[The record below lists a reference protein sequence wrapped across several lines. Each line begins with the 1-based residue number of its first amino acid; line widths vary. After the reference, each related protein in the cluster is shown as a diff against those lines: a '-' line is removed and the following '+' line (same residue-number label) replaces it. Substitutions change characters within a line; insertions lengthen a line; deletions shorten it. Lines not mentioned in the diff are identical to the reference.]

1 MNSVIDIRT
10 YSAQQRPTQEDLCR
24 RLRDIVETQSLSA
37 LFQPILDMGSAQVV
51 GYEGL
56 IRGPSD
62 SPLHSPVA
70 LFKVARDCEMVAEVE
85 YLCRRIV
92 LESFSRMGGKNKIFL
107 NISPDVLLQQDW
119 KTGQTLKYIDE
130 IGLQPQQVIIEIT
143 ENAPTTDYQLLREAV
158 HHYRNMGFE
167 IAIDDLGEG
176 FSGLRLWSELRP
188 NYVKVDM
195 HFIQGINLD
204 PLKLQ
209 FVRSIQEI
217 ANKSGA
223 RVIAEGIETEAELIA
238 VRDLG
243 IAYGQGYHIARP
255 NPLPAFKITPEI
267 NQILIG
273 SNFGGAQRYLSN
285 HRTTV
290 SKLIK
295 QISPVT
301 PDCPNDDVYEIF
313 EKHPKLYSIPVVKDD
328 IPVGII
334 ARDTMIDR
342 FARPFHRELYGR
354 KACEMM
360 MDSTSLMVDRATSLH
375 DLSDLILQSE
385 PHHLSMGFIITDEHK
400 KYLGMGSGHD
410 LLRVITQM
418 QISAARYAN
427 PLTLLPGNVPINEHI
442 DCLLQENLPF
452 VACYFDLDHFKPYN
466 DVYGYQKGDEII
478 QMSGRL
484 LKEVCDPERDFLGHI
499 GGDDFII
506 LFQSA
511 DWERRCRTL
520 LARFSEAIPA
530 FYNEIDRL
538 RGGIETEDRQ
548 GKRGFQPMISFSIG
562 SIAVDAGVFHTHH
575 EVSAAAAVAKKQAKK
590 IPGNSLFVE
599 RRSIQVP
606 VIETQERHELVTQP

>member
-1 MNSVIDIRT
+1 MGAVMSTILDIRNFT
-10 YSAQQRPTQEDLCR
+10 VPQRPSQEDLGQ
-24 RLRDIVETQSLSA
+24 RLHEIVEHQRLNA
-37 LFQPILDMGSAQVV
+37 LFQPILDISTAQVV

-62 SPLHSPVA
+62 SPLHSPVT
-70 LFKVARDCEMVAEVE
+70 LFKAAREHNRVAEVE

-92 LESFSRMGGKNKIFL
+92 LESFARLGSQGKVFL

-119 KTGQTLKYIDE
+119 KTGQTLKFIEE

-143 ENAPTTDYQLLREAV
+143 ENAPTTDYQLLREAA

-188 NYVKVDM
+188 NYIKIDM

-243 IAYGQGYHIARP
+243 IAFGQGYHIARP
-255 NPLPAFKITPEI
+255 NPKPELKLSPEI
-267 NQILIG
+267 SQILIG
-273 SNFGGAQRYLSN
+273 SNFSGSQRYLSN
-285 HRTTV
+285 HRATV
-290 SKLIK
+290 AKLIK
-295 QISPVT
+295 QVPPVD
-301 PDCPNDDVYEIF
+301 PECHNDDVYAIF
-313 EKHPKLYSIPVVKDD
+313 EKHPKLYSIPVVRSGL
-328 IPVGII
+328 PLGII

-354 KACEMM
+354 KPCEMM
-360 MDSTSLMVDRATSLH
+360 MDKSALIIDTTTTIHA
-375 DLSDLILQSE
+375 LSDLILASE
-385 PHHLSMGFIITDEHK
+385 PHHLSMGFIITDDK
-400 KYLGMGSGHD
+400 GNYVGMGSGHD
-410 LLRVITQM
+410 LLRLITKM

-452 VACYFDLDHFKPYN
+452 VACYFDLDHFKPFN

-478 QMSGRL
+478 QMSGGL
-484 LKEVCDPERDFLGHI
+484 LKEICDPDRDFLGHI

-520 LARFSEAIPA
+520 LARFSENVPS
-530 FYNEIDRL
+530 FYNENDRM

-548 GKRGFQPMISFSIG
+548 GKRGFQPMVSFSIG
-562 SIAVDAGVFHTHH
+562 SVLVESATFHSHH

-599 RRSIQVP
+599 RRNPLSNEQGNG
-606 VIETQERHELVTQP
+606 TKTA

>member
-1 MNSVIDIRT
+1 MSSVIDIRT
-10 YSAQQRPTQEDLCR
+10 YNSPSRLPQEALCQQ
-24 RLRDIVETQSLSA
+24 LRDIVDGRSLTA
-37 LFQPILDMGSAQVV
+37 LFQPILDMGSATVI

-70 LFKVARDCEMVAEVE
+70 LFKLARDCNMVAEVE
-85 YLCRRIV
+85 YLCRRVV
-92 LESFSRMGGKNKIFL
+92 LESFSRLNGKGKVFL

-119 KTGQTLKYIDE
+119 KTGQTLQYIQQL
-130 IGLQPQQVIIEIT
+130 GLQPQQVIIEIT

-158 HHYRNMGFE
+158 HHYRSMGFE

-188 NYVKVDM
+188 NYVKIDM

-243 IAYGQGYHIARP
+243 IAFGQGYHIARP
-255 NPLPAFKITPEI
+255 NLQPALSITPEI
-267 NQILIG
+267 NQVLIG
-273 SNFGGAQRYLSN
+273 SNYGGAQRYLSN

-290 SKLIK
+290 EKLIK
-295 QISPVT
+295 QIPPVE
-301 PDCPNDDVYEIF
+301 PDCPNDEVYEIF
-313 EKHPKLYSIPVVKDD
+313 EKHPKLYSIPVVKNGL
-328 IPVGII
+328 PVGII
-334 ARDTMIDR
+334 GRDTTVDR

-354 KACEMM
+354 KPCEIM
-360 MDSTSLMVDRATSLH
+360 MDTASLMVEKSTSLH

-385 PHHLSMGFIITDEHK
+385 PHHLSTGFIITDEK
-400 KYLGMGSGHD
+400 GSYVGMGSGHD
-410 LLRVITQM
+410 LLRLITQM

-442 DCLLQENLPF
+442 DCLLQEELPF
-452 VACYFDLDHFKPYN
+452 VACYFDLDHFKPFN

-484 LKEVCDPERDFLGHI
+484 LKEICDPDRDFLGHI

-520 LARFSEAIPA
+520 LARFSEMVPA
-530 FYNEIDRL
+530 FYNEIDRA

-548 GKRGFQPMISFSIG
+548 GKRSFQPLISFSIG
-562 SIAVDAGVFHTHH
+562 SVLVDAVHFHSHH
-575 EVSAAAAVAKKQAKK
+575 EVSSAAAIAKKQAKK

-599 RRSIQVP
+599 RRATP
-606 VIETQERHELVTQP
+606 QEAITA

>member
-1 MNSVIDIRT
+1 MNAVVNLRATNVATS
-10 YSAQQRPTQEDLCR
+10 QQGLYQH
-24 RLRDIVETQSLSA
+24 LRDIVANKSLHA
-37 LFQPILDMGSAQVV
+37 LFQPILGMDNATIV

-92 LESFSRMGGKNKIFL
+92 LESFARLGGKGKVFL

-119 KTGQTLKYIDE
+119 KTGQTLAYIE
-130 IGLQPQQVIIEIT
+130 QIGLQPQQVIIEIT
-143 ENAPTTDYQLLREAV
+143 ENTPTTDYQLLREAV
-158 HHYRNMGFE
+158 RHYRQMGFE

-255 NPLPAFKITPEI
+255 NPQPAHKLTPEI
-267 NQILIG
+267 SQLLIG
-273 SNFGGAQRYLSN
+273 SNYSGSQRYLSN
-285 HRTTV
+285 NRTKV
-290 SKLIK
+290 DKLIQ
-295 QISPVT
+295 QIPPVA
-301 PDCPNDDVYEIF
+301 PDCPNDEVYEIF
-313 EKHPKLYSIPVVKDD
+313 EKHPKLYSIPVVKDGL
-328 IPVGII
+328 PVGII

-354 KACEMM
+354 KPCEMM
-360 MDSTSLMVDRATSLH
+360 MDNTSLIVDKATSLH

-385 PHHLSMGFIITDEHK
+385 PHHLSTGFIITDEHNN
-400 KYLGMGSGHD
+400 YVGMGSGHD
-410 LLRVITQM
+410 LLRLITQM

-442 DCLLQENLPF
+442 DSLLQENLPF

-478 QMSGRL
+478 QMSGKL

-520 LARFSEAIPA
+520 LARFSEAIPS
-530 FYNEIDRL
+530 FYNETDRL
-538 RGGIETEDRQ
+538 RGGIDTEDRQ

-562 SIAVDAGVFHTHH
+562 SVTVEAGMFHTHH

-599 RRSIQVP
+599 RRNNPAP
-606 VIETQERHELVTQP
+606 VVESPALS

>member
-1 MNSVIDIRT
+1 MKNGESNMNSVVDIRT
-10 YSAQQRPTQEDLCR
+10 FNHPRPAPEDLCQ
-24 RLRDIVETQSLSA
+24 RLRDIIQSESLSA
-37 LFQPILDMGSAQVV
+37 LFQPILDMGSASVI

-70 LFKVARDCEMVAEVE
+70 LFKLARECNRVAEVE

-92 LESFSRMGGKNKIFL
+92 LESFARLGGKGKVFL

-119 KTGQTLKYIDE
+119 KTGQTLQCIQQV
-130 IGLQPQQVIIEIT
+130 GLQPQQVIIEIT
-143 ENAPTTDYQLLREAV
+143 ENAPTTDYRLLREAV

-243 IAYGQGYHIARP
+243 IAFGQGYHIARP
-255 NPLPAFKITPEI
+255 HPYPALESKPEI
-267 NQILIG
+267 RQILIG
-273 SNFGGAQRYLSN
+273 SNYGGAQRYLSN

-290 SKLIK
+290 AKLIK
-295 QISPVT
+295 QVPPVA
-301 PDCPNDDVYEIF
+301 PDCPNDVVYEMF
-313 EKHPKLYSIPVVKDD
+313 EKHPGLYSIPVVKAGM
-328 IPVGII
+328 PVGII
-334 ARDTMIDR
+334 GRDTMIDR

-354 KACEMM
+354 KSCDMM
-360 MDSTSLMVDRATSLH
+360 MTTAALMVDKSTSLH

-385 PHHLSMGFIITDEHK
+385 PHHLSTGFIITDENGN
-400 KYLGMGSGHD
+400 YAGMGSGHD
-410 LLRVITQM
+410 LLRLITQM

-442 DCLLQENLPF
+442 DCLLQEGLPF
-452 VACYFDLDHFKPYN
+452 VACYFDLDHFKPFN
-466 DVYGYQKGDEII
+466 DVYGYQKGDEVI

-484 LKEVCDPERDFLGHI
+484 LKEICDPERDFLGHI

-520 LARFSEAIPA
+520 LARFGETIPSHYHA
-530 FYNEIDRL
+530 LDHA

-548 GKRGFQPMISFSIG
+548 GKRTFQPLISFSIG
-562 SIAVDAGVFHTHH
+562 SVMVDPDSFHSHH
-575 EVSAAAAVAKKQAKK
+575 EVSAAAAIAKKQAKK
-590 IPGNSLFVE
+590 IPGNSLFME
-599 RRSIQVP
+599 RRS
-606 VIETQERHELVTQP
+606 TQQEAIPA

>member
-1 MNSVIDIRT
+1 MSTILDIRNFT
-10 YSAQQRPTQEDLCR
+10 ATQRPAQEDLGQ
-24 RLRDIVETQSLSA
+24 RLHEIVENQRLNA
-37 LFQPILDMGSAQVV
+37 LFQPILDIATAKVV

-62 SPLHSPVA
+62 SPLHSPVT
-70 LFKVARDCEMVAEVE
+70 LFKAAREHNRVAEVE

-92 LESFSRMGGKNKIFL
+92 LESFARLGGQGKVFL

-119 KTGQTLKYIDE
+119 KTGQTLKFIEE

-143 ENAPTTDYQLLREAV
+143 ENAPTTDYQLLREAA

-188 NYVKVDM
+188 NYIKIDM

-255 NPLPAFKITPEI
+255 NPKPELQLPTEI
-267 NQILIG
+267 SQVLIG
-273 SNFGGAQRYLSN
+273 SNFSGSQRYLSN
-285 HRTTV
+285 HRATV
-290 SKLIK
+290 EKLIK
-295 QISPVT
+295 QVPPVD
-301 PDCPNDDVYEIF
+301 PDCHNDDVYAIF
-313 EKHPKLYSIPVVKDD
+313 EKHPKLYSIPVVRSGL
-328 IPVGII
+328 PLGII

-354 KACEMM
+354 KPCEMM
-360 MDSTSLMVDRATSLH
+360 MDKSALIVDTATTIH
-375 DLSDLILQSE
+375 ALSDLILASE
-385 PHHLSMGFIITDEHK
+385 PHHLSMGFIITDDK
-400 KYLGMGSGHD
+400 GNYVGMGSGHD
-410 LLRVITQM
+410 LLRLITKM

-452 VACYFDLDHFKPYN
+452 VACYFDLDHFKPFN

-484 LKEVCDPERDFLGHI
+484 LKEICDPDRDFLGHI

-520 LARFSEAIPA
+520 LARFSENVPS
-530 FYNEIDRL
+530 FYNENDRM

-548 GKRGFQPMISFSIG
+548 GKRGFQPLVSFSIG
-562 SIAVDAGVFHTHH
+562 SVLVEPATFSSHH

-599 RRSIQVP
+599 RRIP
-606 VIETQERHELVTQP
+606 TQNHEQIMEPKFG

>member
-1 MNSVIDIRT
+1 MNTVADIR
-10 YSAQQRPTQEDLCR
+10 SQSQEELCR
-24 RLRDIVETQSLSA
+24 HLRDILANESLSA
-37 LFQPILDMGSAQVV
+37 LFQPIIHMGNAGIV

-70 LFKVARDCEMVAEVE
+70 LFKVARDCGMVAEVE
-85 YLCRRIV
+85 FLCRRIV
-92 LESFSRMGGKNKIFL
+92 LESFARLGRGKVFL

-119 KTGQTLKYIDE
+119 KTGQTLQTIGK

-158 HHYRNMGFE
+158 LHYRNMGFE

-188 NYVKVDM
+188 NYVKIDM
-195 HFIQGINLD
+195 HFIQGINFD

-223 RVIAEGIETEAELIA
+223 HVIAEGIETEAELIA

-243 IAYGQGYHIARP
+243 IAFGQGYHIARP
-255 NPLPAFKITPEI
+255 APLPLAKVGSEI
-267 NQILIG
+267 NQVLVG
-273 SNFGGAQRYLSN
+273 SNYGGSQRYLSN

-290 SKLIK
+290 AKLLK
-295 QISPVT
+295 PVGPVA
-301 PDCPNDDVYEIF
+301 PDCLNDYVYEMF
-313 EKHPKLYSIPVVKDD
+313 EKNAELYSIPVVKNGM
-328 IPVGII
+328 PVGII

-354 KACEMM
+354 KPCEMM
-360 MDSTSLMVDRATSLH
+360 MGTTALMVSRSTSLHA
-375 DLSDLILQSE
+375 LSDLILQSE
-385 PHHLSMGFIITDEHK
+385 PHHLSTGFIITEEDGS
-400 KYLGMGSGHD
+400 YAGMGSGHG
-410 LLRVITQM
+410 LLRLITQM

-442 DCLLQENLPF
+442 DCLLQEELPF

-484 LKEVCDPERDFLGHI
+484 LKEICDPERDFLGHI
-499 GGDDFII
+499 GGDDFIV

-520 LARFSEAIPA
+520 LARFAEAIPVA
-530 FYNEIDRL
+530 YSETDRS

-548 GKRGFQPMISFSIG
+548 GRRGFQPLVSISIG
-562 SIAVDAGVFHTHH
+562 SVMVDPDRFHSHH

-599 RRSIQVP
+599 RRLVQQL
-606 VIETQERHELVTQP
+606 ETVAA